1 MAAIL
6 EKTKLA
12 LLGGQPVRTKPF
24 AHCNTIGAEEK
35 RAVAE
40 VMETGVLSEFVGVWG
55 DYFNGGP
62 RVRGLER
69 EWADYF
75 GVKHAVTIKIGRAHV

>member
-55 DYFNGGP
+55 DYFACSSFPSRSRRPNWMLGGGP
-62 RVRGLER
+62 AFVCFQIT
-69 EWADYF
+69 WAL
-75 GVKHAVTIKIGRAHV
+75 